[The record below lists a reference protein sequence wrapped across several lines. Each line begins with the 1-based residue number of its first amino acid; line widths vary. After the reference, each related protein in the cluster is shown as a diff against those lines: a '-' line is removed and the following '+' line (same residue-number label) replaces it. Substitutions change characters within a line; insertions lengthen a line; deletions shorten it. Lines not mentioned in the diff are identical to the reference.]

1 MTLGTQVQHP
11 QTTQGQTMLP
21 KRTKLKNLPHH
32 VDMLVIGGGIT
43 GAGVALLAAQQ
54 GLRVLLVEQKDYA
67 WGTSSRSSKM
77 VHGGL
82 RYLAQGSVGLTR
94 ESLRERELLINELP
108 GLVQRHSYLFPI
120 YKKQF
125 PGRWAMGAALMLYDW
140 FAGVRD
146 HQWLPLKKLKQRLPF
161 MAVHKISGAMR
172 YSDAATDDSRLV
184 LRVLQE
190 ACAEGAEVMNY
201 VQAKSIEPISGTAEN
216 PTQEHSQV
224 SLVDALTN
232 EERFITANHVV
243 NATGTWADEL
253 SATAPKIRPLRGS
266 HLVFP
271 AHKLPVNAALAL
283 LHPNDKRLIFVFPWY
298 GHTVV
303 GTTDL
308 DHSQPKFDEAYAEPE
323 EIDYLL
329 QLIAVRFPHCNIGRK
344 DIISTQAG
352 VRPIISSGK
361 NIKPSDENRGHLVWQ
376 APGRITVSGGKL
388 TTFRVMGLEVL
399 LAAGIINK
407 REFKKRYRQKT
418 LFSHEIDWPEGLGH
432 LDDPQPITV
441 AESEKLKTWWH
452 WAIHNEQVVHLDDL
466 MLRRTHIGNLVAD
479 GGQALLAT
487 HQSWLQHELGWD
499 SGRWDHELARYMEI
513 WRGYY
518 QPRG

>member
-1 MTLGTQVQHP
+1 
-11 QTTQGQTMLP
+11 MLP
-21 KRTKLKNLPHH
+21 TRTKLKNLPQH

-82 RYLAQGSVGLTR
+82 RYLAQGAVGLTR
-94 ESLRERELLINELP
+94 ESLREREILINELP
-108 GLVQRHSYLFPI
+108 GLVQRHSYLFPV

-146 HQWLPLKKLKQRLPF
+146 HQWLPLKKLQQQLPF
-161 MAVHKISGAMR
+161 MAVHKINGAMR
-172 YSDAATDDSRLV
+172 YTDAATDDSRLV

-190 ACAEGAEVMNY
+190 ACAEGAEVINY
-201 VQAKSIEPISGTAEN
+201 VQARSIEAINSSDGSPA
-216 PTQEHSQV
+216 HSEV
-224 SLVDALTN
+224 TLVDALTQ
-232 EERFITANHVV
+232 EERVITANHVV

-253 SATAPKIRPLRGS
+253 SAAAPKIRPLRGS
-266 HLVFP
+266 HLIFA
-271 AHKLPVNAALAL
+271 AHKLPVNYALAL
-283 LHPNDKRLIFVFPWY
+283 LHPVDKRLIFVFPWY

-308 DHSQPKFDEAYAEPE
+308 DHTQPKFEEAYAEQE

-329 QLIAVRFPHCNIGRK
+329 QLIKARFPHCNIDYK

-352 VRPIISSGK
+352 VRPIIRSGK
-361 NIKPSDENRGHLVWQ
+361 DIKPSEEDRGHLVWQ

-388 TTFRVMGLEVL
+388 TTFRIMGLDVL
-399 LAAGIINK
+399 LAAGLIDK
-407 REFKKRYRQKT
+407 REYKRRYRQKT
-418 LFSHEIDWPEGLGH
+418 LFRHEINWPTGLGH
-432 LDDPQPITV
+432 LDAAQPITT
-441 AESEKLKTWWH
+441 ADTATLQAWWH
-452 WAIHNEQVVHLDDL
+452 WAIHKEQVVHLDDL
-466 MLRRTHIGNLVAD
+466 MLRRTHIGNLTPD
-479 GGQALLAT
+479 GGQALLTAN
-487 HQSWLQHELGWD
+487 QAWLQQQLGWD
-499 SGRWDHELARYMEI
+499 NERWASELARYLQI
-513 WRGYY
+513 WQGYY
-518 QPRG
+518 QPKR

>member
-1 MTLGTQVQHP
+1 MTLDTQVQHP
-11 QTTQGQTMLP
+11 QITQGQTMLP
-21 KRTKLKNLPHH
+21 KRAKLKHLPQH

-140 FAGVRD
+140 FAGARD

-190 ACAEGAEVMNY
+190 ASAEGAAVVNY
-201 VQAKSIEPISGTAEN
+201 VQATGIEPAGNAHASTAR
-216 PTQEHSQV
+216 SQV
-224 SLVDALTN
+224 TLLDTLTN
-232 EERFITANHVV
+232 EERTLTAAHVV
-243 NATGTWADEL
+243 NATGSWADDL
-253 SATAPKIRPLRGS
+253 SAAEPKIRPLRGS

-271 AHKLPVNAALAL
+271 AHKLPVNDALAL

-298 GHTVV
+298 GFTVV

-388 TTFRVMGLEVL
+388 TTFRVMGLDVL
-399 LAAGIINK
+399 QAAGIITAAEYK
-407 REFKKRYRQKT
+407 ALYRQKT

-441 AESEKLKTWWH
+441 AESEKLKAWWH

-487 HQSWLQHELGWD
+487 HQSWLQQELGWD
-499 SGRWDHELARYMEI
+499 NARWEHELERYLNI
-513 WRGYY
+513 WQTYY
-518 QPRG
+518 QPQR